1 MTPSRHASFP
11 FLLPPTQGNSQLSI
25 PLYHNSSSVEQI
37 DEDNCRPELSFEQPS
52 YLNTSILSTES
63 TMSGKGKASSS
74 SSSGSTSANGS
85 HNSSSSADSDGF
97 GSNKGYYPA
106 AYGGSSWSS
115 SGGKAYES
123 SKGRSSTYYDSLRP
137 KGSYERLRRSR

>member
-25 PLYHNSSSVEQI
+25 PLYHNSSPVEQI

-74 SSSGSTSANGS
+74 GSASASRS
-85 HNSSSSADSDGF
+85 HNSSSSADSGGF

-123 SKGRSSTYYDSLRP
+123 SKGRSSNYYDSLRP
-137 KGSYERLRRSR
+137 KGSYERLRK